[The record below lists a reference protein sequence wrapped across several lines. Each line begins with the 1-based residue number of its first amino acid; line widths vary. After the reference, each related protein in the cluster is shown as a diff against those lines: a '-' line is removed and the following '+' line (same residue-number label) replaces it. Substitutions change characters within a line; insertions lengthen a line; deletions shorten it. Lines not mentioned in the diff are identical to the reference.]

1 MSTTIGCRRLQ
12 GIWGCLP
19 TSDDGFHTCAHQRAP
34 LHLPAS
40 LTILG
45 DQQWRTGGVQWPLV
59 IKRKESNRRNHQ
71 TGEGMTSR
79 RFQGSVQQASAI
91 GLSYSACG
99 CTQMLSDFFPT
110 HPTLGLSLFLGY
122 GMSCDCALQF
132 HTRAPGKSAEVLHD
146 TAGREQFVRATGWP
160 AS

>member
-1 MSTTIGCRRLQ
+1 MASGNRKDGKQ
-12 GIWGCLP
+12 P
-19 TSDDGFHTCAHQRAP
+19 SEPSDR
-34 LHLPAS
+34 
-40 LTILG
+40 
-45 DQQWRTGGVQWPLV
+45 
-59 IKRKESNRRNHQ
+59 
-71 TGEGMTSR
+71 EGMTSR

-146 TAGREQFVRATGWP
+146 T
-160 AS
+160 

>member
-45 DQQWRTGGVQWPLV
+45 DQQWRTGGVQWPLE
-59 IKRKESNRRNHQ
+59 IGRKESNRRNHQ

-99 CTQMLSDFFPT
+99 CTQMLSHLHHASLLAISPRPRLARSTFIWRPQRDASGGDFFPL
-110 HPTLGLSLFLGY
+110 PFPPSLLISGY
-122 GMSCDCALQF
+122 IDS
-132 HTRAPGKSAEVLHD
+132 R
-146 TAGREQFVRATGWP
+146 
-160 AS
+160 